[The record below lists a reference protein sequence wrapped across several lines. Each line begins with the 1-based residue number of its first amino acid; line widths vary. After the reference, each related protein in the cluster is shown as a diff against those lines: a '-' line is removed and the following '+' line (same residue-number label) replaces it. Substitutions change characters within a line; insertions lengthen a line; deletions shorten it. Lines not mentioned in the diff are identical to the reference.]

1 MAAAMATTKIL
12 TGAVC
17 SSSSLVSGDVL
28 GSSSCSSQ
36 FAGGHLLRL
45 HTRSTFK
52 SVGKLGVQS
61 RLQRDSVVNAS
72 SSLGFGD
79 GLIGAFG
86 GPLGGAMATQ
96 APAMASRSAEADV
109 MGLLLRQRIVFL
121 GHQMDDFVADSIVSQ
136 LLLLDAVDPT
146 KDIRLFVNC
155 PGGSISAAMA
165 IYDSIQLCRA
175 NVSTIVFGL
184 AASTAAIVVAGG
196 SKGKRFA
203 MPNARIMMHQPL
215 GGASGQ
221 AIDVEIQAKEI
232 MYHKTNVTRIISEIT
247 GRSTE
252 QVAKDIDRDR
262 YMSPVEAMEY
272 GLLDGV
278 IDQDTIM
285 PLAPNVERV
294 KSRSENLA
302 AMEDPLKFLNP
313 EISDDEIY

>member
-1 MAAAMATTKIL
+1 MATSRLL

-17 SSSSLVSGDVL
+17 TSSSSSFGSGGDVL
-28 GSSSCSSQ
+28 RTSSASSL
-36 FAGGHLLRL
+36 FAGGNLLRFQKN
-45 HTRSTFK
+45 SYK
-52 SVGKLGVQS
+52 SFSVPRNGI
-61 RLQRDSVVNAS
+61 RRRYQRDLVVNAS
-72 SSLGFGD
+72 SLGVGN
-79 GLIGAFG
+79 GLVDAFG

-96 APAMASRSAEADV
+96 SPAMAQRSAEADV

-121 GHQMDDFVADSIVSQ
+121 GHQMDDFVADAIVSQ

-146 KDIRLFVNC
+146 KDIRLFINC

-165 IYDSIQLCRA
+165 VYDSIQLCRA
-175 NVSTIVFGL
+175 DVSTIVFGL

-232 MYHKTNVTRIISEIT
+232 MYHKDNVTRIIAEIT

-278 IDQDTIM
+278 IDQDTII

-294 KSRSENLA
+294 KSRSVNIA
-302 AMEDPLKFLNP
+302 ALEDPKKFLNP
-313 EISDDEIY
+313 EIPDDEIY

>member
-1 MAAAMATTKIL
+1 MAAAMATTRIL

-28 GSSSCSSQ
+28 GSSSSSSQ

-45 HTRSTFK
+45 QKWCTTK

-72 SSLGFGD
+72 SLGFGD
-79 GLIGAFG
+79 GLVDAFG

-96 APAMASRSAEADV
+96 APAMVSRSAEADV

-121 GHQMDDFVADSIVSQ
+121 GHQMDDFVADAIVSQ

-272 GLLDGV
+272 GLIDGV